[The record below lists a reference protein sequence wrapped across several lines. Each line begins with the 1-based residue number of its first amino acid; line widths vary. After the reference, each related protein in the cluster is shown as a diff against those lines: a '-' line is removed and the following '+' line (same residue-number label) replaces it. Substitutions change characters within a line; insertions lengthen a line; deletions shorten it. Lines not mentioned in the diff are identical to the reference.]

1 MDDQLV
7 DVVADVQQLVLDDAL
22 LLDHVQLI
30 AVRVEV
36 KLIFRF
42 LELVE
47 GDLQVEVGGVDLFL
61 LSFHDC
67 LFVCGDG
74 LTHVCH
80 PSVALEL
87 LSSQIG
93 CETHLGIDS
102 ELAAAVHAR
111 HPWRVL
117 PVLCLTEILQ
127 EIRSVGRISPLKHL
141 VISFLRKVELEALID
156 RVHRNTR

>member
-30 AVRVEV
+30 AMRVEV
-36 KLIFRF
+36 KFIFCF

-61 LSFHDC
+61 LGFYDR
-67 LFVCGDG
+67 LFVCSDG

-80 PSVALEL
+80 PCVALKL
-87 LSSQIG
+87 LLSQIG
-93 CETHLGIDS
+93 C
-102 ELAAAVHAR
+102 
-111 HPWRVL
+111 
-117 PVLCLTEILQ
+117 
-127 EIRSVGRISPLKHL
+127 
-141 VISFLRKVELEALID
+141 
-156 RVHRNTR
+156 